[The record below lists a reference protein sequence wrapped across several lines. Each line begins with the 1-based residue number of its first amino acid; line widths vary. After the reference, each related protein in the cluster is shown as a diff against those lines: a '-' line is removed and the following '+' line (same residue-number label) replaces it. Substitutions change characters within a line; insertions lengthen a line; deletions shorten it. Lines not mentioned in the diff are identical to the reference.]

1 MNVNRSSQ
9 HVALVLR
16 LSPFGESHAMVDLL
30 VPEEGVVPAVAYGLR
45 SRRSSLRGKIVP
57 FARGQVWLY
66 RDPRQDRSKITDFDV
81 ERYALELQ
89 NNLTA
94 FYHANLWAELIWRT
108 HAAGDAGTAAFE
120 LLSEGLDL
128 IQQPGPA
135 ADARARQIGL
145 GVLWRYLSILG
156 VQPELDYCVASE
168 RPFQPRESRYYQP
181 GDGGLVTAE
190 WAGPATLQLP
200 PQGAAFLRAAN
211 ERGLAILTARILEPE
226 IVSRVRAVVL
236 AAIQDAVEAELN
248 TVRVAGGLL

>member
-1 MNVNRSSQ
+1 MNRSSQ
-9 HVALVLR
+9 HSALVLR

-30 VPEEGVVPAVAYGLR
+30 IPEEGIVPAVAYGLR
-45 SRRSSLRGKIVP
+45 SRRSSLRGKVVP
-57 FARGQVWLY
+57 FARGRVWLY

-108 HAAGDAGTAAFE
+108 HASGDAGAAAYE

-128 IQQPGPA
+128 IQQSGPEPE
-135 ADARARQIGL
+135 ARARQIGL

-181 GDGGLVTAE
+181 GDGGLVTAD
-190 WAGPATLQLP
+190 WAGPATLHLTAE
-200 PQGAAFLRAAN
+200 GAAFLRAAD
-211 ERGLAILTARILEPE
+211 ERGLSILTARLLDPA
-226 IVSRVRAVVL
+226 VVGQVRAVVL
-236 AAIQDAVEAELN
+236 AAIQDAVDSQLN
-248 TVRVAGGLL
+248 TVHVAGGLL